1 VWTHLS
7 DTPLQFAQNLFRSYL
22 LSPELYE
29 TYQEMSPERMT
40 ANTDRTQIVRVDGE
54 SLSENWIPQETS
66 LRRRT
71 ILIEN
76 QEHRRR
82 KLALHND
89 PFAFPGPRW
98 HCHCDGSERFVAK

>member
-82 KLALHND
+82 KHLSLM
-89 PFAFPGPRW
+89 
-98 HCHCDGSERFVAK
+98 VATAPTRPSQ